1 MTRSW
6 HRPCFDP
13 SYDMQKD
20 IPEKIVILILSGLLL
35 TGSFILYRRHSRPLR
50 VITVEEGGIQQELTM
65 EEVRSL
71 LKESRRVNINT
82 AGAED
87 LTMIP
92 GIGPVTA
99 ARIVEFRENTG
110 RFTSPESLLN
120 VKGIGPA
127 TLEKM
132 REYIKTE

>member
-1 MTRSW
+1 M
-6 HRPCFDP
+6 H
-13 SYDMQKD
+13 KD
-20 IPEKIVILILSGLLL
+20 IPEKIVILVLSGLLL
-35 TGSFILYRRHSRPLR
+35 AGSFILYQRHLRPLR
-50 VITVEEGGIQQELTM
+50 VITVDEGGIKEELTM
-65 EEVRSL
+65 EEVQSL

-82 AGAED
+82 ARAED
-87 LTMIP
+87 LTVIP

-110 RFTSPESLLN
+110 NFTSPESLLD

-132 REYIKTE
+132 REYIKIE